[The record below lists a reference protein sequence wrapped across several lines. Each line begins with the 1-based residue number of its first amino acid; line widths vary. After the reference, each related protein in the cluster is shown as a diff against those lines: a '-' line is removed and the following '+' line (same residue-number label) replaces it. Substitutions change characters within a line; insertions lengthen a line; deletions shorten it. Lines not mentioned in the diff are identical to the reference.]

1 MLKIMF
7 FVCLVS
13 IEYLATTSVHISVVE
28 GMWDKSNHFIAFFT
42 LYVLLS
48 ISYNQLSIVKKFL
61 LLLLFGVQIELV
73 QELIGR
79 SRFSVLDIVADTIGI
94 TLGIVFYYYF
104 KNTLGRLITY
114 FTKV

>member
-1 MLKIMF
+1 MLKAMF

-13 IEYLATTSVHISVVE
+13 IEYLATTSISISVVE

-48 ISYNQLSIVKKFL
+48 LSYIGLSPLKKFIYL
-61 LLLLFGVQIELV
+61 LVFGLQIEIA

-79 SRFSVLDIVADTIGI
+79 SAFSPLDIVADTV
-94 TLGIVFYYYF
+94 GIVLGMIFYHYF
-104 KNTLGRLITY
+104 KDILAKLVAY